1 MIEFDLGNLSVKISR
16 DVLGNLKKFIQDDLQ
31 KPESGGVLIGFYI
44 EDDTYSITDIS
55 FPSSYDKSSR
65 YNFTRSIKN
74 AQNVL
79 NDFFKESNGKKIYLG
94 EWHTHPEDF
103 PTPSSL
109 DEKSIL
115 QQMRGNILNSQ
126 IIFMIIIGRKGIYI
140 SSVNKNGIKTKK
152 KVRFDE
158 L

>member
-1 MIEFDLGNLSVKISR
+1 MIEFILGNLFVKISR
-16 DVLGNLKKFIQDDLQ
+16 NVLEDLKKFIQDDLQ
-31 KPESGGVLIGFYI
+31 KPESGGILIGFYI
-44 EDDTYSITDIS
+44 EDNTYSITDVS

-79 NDFFKESNGKKIYLG
+79 NQFFKESNGKKIYLG

-103 PTPSSL
+103 PIPSSL

-115 QQMRGNILNSQ
+115 QQMTGNILNSQ
-126 IIFMIIIGRKGIYI
+126 IIFMMIIGRKGIYI
-140 SSVNKNGIKTKK
+140 SSVDENGIKTKK
-152 KVRFDE
+152 KVKFDE

>member
-1 MIEFDLGNLSVKISR
+1 MIEFNLGNLFVKISR
-16 DVLGNLKKFIQDDLQ
+16 DVLANLKKYIQDDLH

-44 EDDTYSITDIS
+44 EDNIYSITDVS

-79 NDFFKESNGKKIYLG
+79 DDFFKKSNGKKIYLG

-103 PTPSSL
+103 PMPSSL
-109 DEKSIL
+109 DEESIL
-115 QQMRGNILNSQ
+115 QQIRGNILNSKV
-126 IIFMIIIGRKGIYI
+126 IFMVIIGRKGIYI
-140 SSVNKNGIKTKK
+140 SSVDKNGIKTKN
-152 KVRFDE
+152 KVKFHE
-158 L
+158 I